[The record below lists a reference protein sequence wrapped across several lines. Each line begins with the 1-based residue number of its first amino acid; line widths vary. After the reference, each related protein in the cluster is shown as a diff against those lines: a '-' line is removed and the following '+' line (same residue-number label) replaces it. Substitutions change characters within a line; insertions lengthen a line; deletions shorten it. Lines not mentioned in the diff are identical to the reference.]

1 MRLSNT
7 LRHRFQPSLRLPLFR
22 VFTPYILTSVH
33 VNDRDVDG
41 SAFLNRDLPDLGLPI
56 CRLDGPEERHY
67 NVLAGPI
74 Y

>member
-7 LRHRFQPSLRLPLFR
+7 LRHRLQPSLRLPLFR
-22 VFTPYILTSVH
+22 VLAPYLLTSVD
-33 VNDRDVDG
+33 VNDLDVDG
-41 SAFLNRDLPDLGLPI
+41 SAFLNRDLPDLGISI

-67 NVLAGPI
+67 NVLSGPI